1 MSSSEDDTT
10 RDKAMLDCS
19 LLNCGEDWNEV
30 SFPETVSSPEDS
42 TIIVGVLPG
51 SSLLKCSS
59 SENCGSVSEAESELS
74 RAGIRAGMWGYR
86 VRGAMLAA
94 LVA

>member
-1 MSSSEDDTT
+1 MLSCSL
-10 RDKAMLDCS
+10 LDCS
-19 LLNCGEDWNEV
+19 LLDCDEDWNKV
-30 SFPETVSSPEDS
+30 SFLETVSSPEDS
-42 TIIVGVLPG
+42 TIIAGVLPG

-74 RAGIRAGMWGYR
+74 RAGMWGYR

-94 LVA
+94 SVASHLFNLKKL